1 MSNFG
6 FLKDRPEYEY
16 FARSCIEAERVYA
29 TSAAMCAI
37 GCRKALE
44 LSVKWVYAAD
54 DTITEPYRD
63 NLQSLI
69 HEDSFKNAVDPAT

>member
-1 MSNFG
+1 MSNFS

-16 FARSCIEAERVYA
+16 FALSCIEAERVYA

-44 LSVKWVYAAD
+44 LSVK
-54 DTITEPYRD
+54 
-63 NLQSLI
+63 
-69 HEDSFKNAVDPAT
+69 